1 MYSKIINP
9 LTGRKVSIT
18 GKLGKTV
25 LRNYLQVLIG
35 GAAAYGRRA
44 PVQIFEVATKH
55 TGGTTYHKVA
65 DTLKALTSAIANAE
79 KLLHSKSIIV
89 FKMVFPD
96 NRYKRTTPKAP
107 HQAHTFALARDT
119 THLVIYDN
127 SGRDKYE
134 GRADYLTNY
143 KYVINK
149 LAGAR
154 TLVFFPTDDLV
165 SKVREY
171 TNITEQSEGSCR
183 DFINALRD
191 HRLLQV
197 LPLSDVEFT
206 DLTTGKIWK
215 FDASSNTINQN
226 NRAVSEEESEEET
239 DSDEE
244 DVDGGD
250 VEEET
255 DSVGD
260 RASHPGSVRI

>member
-1 MYSKIINP
+1 MEV
-9 LTGRKVSIT
+9 RQ
-18 GKLGKTV
+18 
-25 LRNYLQVLIG
+25 RC
-35 GAAAYGRRA
+35 GRRA
-44 PVQIFEVATKH
+44 PVQIFEVATKN

-65 DTLKALTSAIANAE
+65 DTREELTRAIADAE
-79 KLLHSKSIIV
+79 KLLNDKSIIV

-134 GRADYLTNY
+134 GSADYLTNY
-143 KYVINK
+143 KYVINT
-149 LAGAR
+149 LAAR
-154 TLVFFPTDDLV
+154 RALVFFPTDDLV
-165 SKVREY
+165 SKVLEY
-171 TNITEQSEGSCR
+171 TNITTQSEGSCR
-183 DFINALRD
+183 DFINALKA

-206 DLTTGKIWK
+206 DRITGKIWK

-226 NRAVSEEESEEET
+226 NSAVSEEESEEET

-250 VEEET
+250 VEEYS
-255 DSVGD
+255 DSVEG
-260 RASHPGSVRI
+260 RTSHPGPVRI